1 MQIPAKLILTG
12 LLVVIVFLSACVD
25 SNKNGSPGQ
34 PQDPPQQGLSISGT
48 VSAVSISVTDSDIN
62 DTLAG
67 LQIPNNSFATS
78 QDIPNPAAIGGYLNV
93 AGVGPQGQSFLN
105 GDQLDYYYG
114 AMKAGQNIV
123 LQMSED
129 PATNDLDLYLYDQSQ
144 VSAGISMGT
153 GNTESLVVPADG
165 DYFVLVAACGPVS
178 SDYDACAD
186 TLRNT
191 ASKYVLTIGAET
203 PVGLEGQLHLDSNFV
218 SYEAIIRNKP
228 SAKINSLSYYKDS
241 QQLKNYRFKAGGLN
255 QPVLLSF
262 NKPTGIQSLNKLS
275 GNKIIS
281 ADIQDRI
288 NTIVAVK
295 KLRALEN
302 TATADLNY
310 IRRPFLVPPDILYP
324 SQWHYRLLNL
334 ESAWDSTQGSTNV
347 VVAVVDTGVLFA
359 HPDLIPNLVP
369 GYDFVSDVTRSGD
382 GDGIDSDAEDPGDGA
397 TLVMSSWHGT
407 HVAGT
412 IAAASSSG
420 AASGMLGVAPL
431 SRIMPIRV
439 LARGG
444 GTSFDILQGVRYAAG
459 LSNSADIILSSPV
472 DIINLSLGGPG
483 YSQTEQDTYNEINR
497 AGIIVIAAAGNNGSK
512 QQNYPASYNNVVAV
526 SATDMNLNKA
536 PYSNFGPN
544 IDISAPGGDFG
555 ADLDMNAEQDGIWST
570 SVSVVGTSRNP
581 GFAMKEGTSMASPQ
595 VAGVVALMKAR
606 KPDLTPDEFYVVLR
620 AGDITDDIGISG
632 RDDNF
637 GYGLINAQ
645 KAVTVVSSPILPT
658 LIVDPPAV
666 NFGVSRS
673 DMIITTRSAGNGP
686 VVITNVS
693 QDSSGWL
700 SIQEQVVNGAK
711 LGTYVATINRAVLT
725 VGLHTAVIFFT
736 TDVAGIIEVPVSVQ
750 VPDANGLI
758 PGNAGYQYVSLLRA
772 SNLSAVQT
780 VGLASDTGS
789 YPYQFTGLLP
799 GSYVIISGS
808 DLDNDGFICSP
819 SEACGMYPYRGQY
832 ATIDLIDQ
840 NIENINFDTGFILP
854 FGFST
859 AMGFEVNGG
868 KQ

>member
-1 MQIPAKLILTG
+1 MHISPKLILFG
-12 LLVVIVFLSACVD
+12 LLAVAVLLSGCVD

-34 PQDPPQQGLSISGT
+34 PEQDQGLSIAGT

-67 LQIPNNSFATS
+67 LQTPNNSFATS

-105 GDQLDYYYG
+105 GDQLDYYFG
-114 AMKAGQNIV
+114 PMKAGQNIV
-123 LQMSED
+123 LQMSAD
-129 PATNDLDLYLYDQSQ
+129 IATNDLDLYLYDQDQ
-144 VSAGISMGT
+144 ELVLASMGT
-153 GNTESLVVPADG
+153 GNTESLVVQTDG
-165 DYFVLVAACGPVS
+165 DYFVLVAACGPVG
-178 SDYDACAD
+178 SDYVLCAD

-203 PVGLEGQLHLDSNFV
+203 PVGLAGQLHLDSNFV
-218 SYEAIIRNKP
+218 NYEAIIRSKP

-262 NKPTGIQSLNKLS
+262 DKQTGVQTRNNLS
-275 GNKIIS
+275 GSKITS
-281 ADIQDRI
+281 VDIQDKLD
-288 NTIVAVK
+288 TIVAIK
-295 KLRALEN
+295 QLRALAD

-310 IRRPFLVPPDILYP
+310 VRKPYLVPPDILYP
-324 SQWHYRLLNL
+324 SQWHYGLLNL
-334 ESAWDSTQGSTNV
+334 ETAWDSTQGSANV

-359 HPDLIPNLVP
+359 HPDLSPNLVP
-369 GYDFVSDVTRSGD
+369 GYDFVSDVTRSND
-382 GDGIDSDAEDPGDGA
+382 GDEIDGDAEDPGDGI
-397 TLVMSSWHGT
+397 TLAMSSWHGT

-420 AASGMLGVAPL
+420 AASGMVGVAPL
-431 SRIMPIRV
+431 TRIMPIRV

-459 LSNSADIILSSPV
+459 LSNSANIILPSPV

-483 YSQTEQDTYNEINR
+483 YSQTEQDTYNEINQ
-497 AGIIVIAAAGNNGSK
+497 AGIIVIAAAGNNNST

-526 SATDMNLNKA
+526 SATDLNLNKA
-536 PYSNFGPN
+536 PYSNSGPN
-544 IDISAPGGDFG
+544 IDVSAPGGDLD

-570 SVSVVGTSRNP
+570 SVNVVGTSKNP

-595 VAGVVALMKAR
+595 VAGIVALMKAR

-620 AGDITDDIGISG
+620 AGSITDEIGTPG

-658 LIVDPPAV
+658 LIVDPQAI

-673 DMIITTRSAGNGP
+673 EMIITTRSAGNGP
-686 VVITNVS
+686 VVITSVS

-700 SIQEQVVNGAK
+700 TIQEQTVDGAK
-711 LGTYVATINRAVLT
+711 LGTYVVTINRAVLA
-725 VGLHTAVIFFT
+725 VGLYTAIISFA
-736 TDVAGIIEVPVSVQ
+736 TDVAGVTAVPVSVQ
-750 VPDANGLI
+750 VPDASGLI
-758 PGNAGYQYVSLLRA
+758 PGDAGYQYVSLRDA
-772 SNLSAVQT
+772 NNNFSAVRS
-780 VGLASDTGS
+780 VGLASNTGR
-789 YPYQFTGLLP
+789 YPYQFTGLQP
-799 GSYVIISGS
+799 GSYVVISGS
-808 DLDNDGFICSP
+808 DLDNDGSICSP

-832 ATIDLIDQ
+832 VTIDLIDQ
-840 NIENINFDTGFILP
+840 NIEDIDFDTGFILP
-854 FGFST
+854 FGFSAAT
-859 AMGFEVNGG
+859 GFEINGR
-868 KQ
+868 K